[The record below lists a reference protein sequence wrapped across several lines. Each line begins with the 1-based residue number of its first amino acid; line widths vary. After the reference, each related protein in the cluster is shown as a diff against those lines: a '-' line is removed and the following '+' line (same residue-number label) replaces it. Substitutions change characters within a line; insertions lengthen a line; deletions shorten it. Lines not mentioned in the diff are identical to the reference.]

1 MPANPA
7 SSNPYSRL
15 TSMFA
20 NLAQQLGIE
29 ESAMGKNLMQPL
41 TSAGIESF
49 YGAADQQ
56 IAAYSEFEQAYK
68 RALFDEFRSTRKMS
82 AARRRQ
88 LRAAGKEGAGI
99 DLSLIRNVQ
108 ERKSLQRMLFDDVL
122 RLRDLT
128 RSEGLPG
135 LYSPSTNPFTQTA
148 RMAVG
153 MAPGEYQP
161 FGDILQ
167 QSVFSIDPYAEGVES
182 ELSLKIGTRS
192 LPSVRELQARM
203 QRGGNVSLQHLDV
216 NKKLFFLDIETT
228 GVTDVDLARSISIG
242 EGVVTEKAGVKTV
255 RMTGDGL
262 SDLGA
267 RFKTSQMA
275 GYVAADPHN
284 LSSVTQLGGAV
295 IEKETNF
302 GSSIIPKIEQ
312 GNIHDLTT
320 EAGRTNAKAY
330 FEDIF
335 SRLSADDAHLVAYN
349 GGFDVKGMIRTA
361 RSIDADETIIARFE
375 ERMANGGLVDVLGLT
390 RERLQKRLADRLATA
405 GSTPE
410 QKAIAGL
417 QALLSPEALT
427 QARMAGEAIKPFGLE
442 NIVQSTNFLEILARN
457 ANTGDDQ
464 AKNLLDLLST
474 SQASHV
480 DITDRMV
487 AQRVLEYMDE
497 LDFRHGLDLSAYNLG
512 EEELKLIDQ
521 ARLNVASSRAIVP
534 TTNLADPRYLTQT
547 AYRRVTQE
555 GIQKVELDVGI
566 DYLVKNNLVS
576 EADLQRT
583 FGTEATSLRLKY
595 DPNSGSF
602 RFFGP
607 SPGGG
612 FETASIDYTRADKT
626 ATEFITEQIDRVR
639 GIKIGEKLPLG
650 LPTIQTL
657 GMSPIQ
663 MSNIERVGR
672 AVDISR
678 ASGGGSIRAFRDLY
692 ETKPDGSLGKIT
704 ASGQDELI
712 DALVA
717 TRQHI
722 GFNYMEDFDGI
733 GPTVSSGISR
743 LMRGRHDVVKQ
754 DSMEAYARSLSKI
767 DLVSASMDPRVRSV
781 AVGISSLPEVAAATA
796 QNVGFISKAVEKL
809 VPSTVTDPEERA
821 AQIAARSS
829 LLRDQLENNA
839 RYLSEMGALT
849 FETQKGVVA
858 GSKITLA
865 STDILKQAKTI
876 NEKGEKIGFLSDD
889 ALKMRQ
895 NKARLSIGSRAS
907 GETVVNM
914 VYGGGFT
921 EGKFGTFL
929 DAKRTLTEAQS
940 IYDSIQSSIDEAIES
955 ASDDAQALIE
965 KGLATDRN
973 QALNVLERF
982 RYSRKTEEGKAAYKQ
997 FRLQYAERGVGV
1009 ATAGEEQG
1017 SRAIASMVRALVGE
1031 EDTDTLAKQLGLEY
1045 QIGDVSETH
1054 VTAFPRASQESI
1066 EEAARLTGRTVDEVI
1081 QESSAPEAAE
1091 RLAQVYRTAATDVD
1105 FFGRLRS
1112 RFSSLRVNFGFKGT
1126 DIFADRLARDQNIF
1140 AKMKEIKPNIYTGV
1154 AAVAALSA
1162 GYYIAKRKKQ
1172 NDLYD
1177 EVMESQ
1183 PAESVRG
1190 PMSIRDFNDMDQRM
1204 ASFSSSR
1211 RDPLVTAG
1219 VVGNLDRN
1227 KVSHYKMGPN
1237 KYDHLY
1243 GR

>member
-7 SSNPYSRL
+7 SNNPYSRL

-29 ESAMGKNLMQPL
+29 ESNIGRNLMEPL
-41 TSAGIESF
+41 TSARIESF

-56 IAAYSEFEQAYK
+56 IASYAQFEQAYK

-108 ERKSLQRMLFDDVL
+108 ERRALQRMLFDDVL
-122 RLRDLT
+122 RLGDLT

-148 RMAVG
+148 RMVVG

-167 QSVFSIDPYAEGVES
+167 QSVFSIDPYAEGLEAQK
-182 ELSLKIGTRS
+182 SLRIGTRS

-242 EGVVTEKAGVKTV
+242 EGIVTQKAGVKTV
-255 RMTGDGL
+255 QMTGDGL

-267 RFKTSQMA
+267 RFNTSQMA

-302 GSSIIPKIEQ
+302 GSSIIPKINQ
-312 GNIHDLTT
+312 GNIYDLTSET
-320 EAGRTNAKAY
+320 GRTNARAY

-390 RERLQKRLADRLATA
+390 RERLQKRLTDRLATA

-417 QALLSPEALT
+417 QALLSPETLT
-427 QARMAGEAIKPFGLE
+427 QARMAGEAVKPFGLE
-442 NIVQSTNFLEILARN
+442 NVVQSTNFLEILARN
-457 ANTGDDQ
+457 ANQGDNQ
-464 AKNLLDLLST
+464 AANLLDLLST

-487 AQRVLEYMDE
+487 AQKTLEYMDE
-497 LDFRHGLDLSAYNLG
+497 LDFRHGLDFTSYDLTKEQIKRIN
-512 EEELKLIDQ
+512 Q

-566 DYLVKNNLVS
+566 DYLLDNNLVS
-576 EADLQRT
+576 QADVQRT

-612 FETASIDYTRADKT
+612 FETASIDYIRADKT

-639 GIKIGEKLPLG
+639 GIKVGEELKPG

-657 GMSPIQ
+657 GITPIQ

-678 ASGGGSIRAFRDLY
+678 ASGGGSVRAFRDLY
-692 ETKPDGSLGKIT
+692 DSTGKIT
-704 ASGQDELI
+704 ASGQEELF

-722 GFNYMEDFDGI
+722 GFNFMEDFDGI
-733 GPTVSSGISR
+733 PATVSSGISR
-743 LMRGRHDVVKQ
+743 LMRGRHDIIKQ
-754 DSMEAYARSLSKI
+754 DSMDAYARNLSKI

-796 QNVGFISKAVEKL
+796 ENVGFISKAVTKL
-809 VPSTVTDPEERA
+809 VPTSGIDDEERA

-829 LLRDQLENNA
+829 LLKDQLENNA
-839 RYLSEMGALT
+839 RYLSEMGAVT
-849 FETQKGVVA
+849 FESQKGVVA
-858 GSKITLA
+858 SSKITLA
-865 STDILKQAKTI
+865 SPEILMKAKTI
-876 NEKGEKIGFLSDD
+876 DESGKEIGFLSEE
-889 ALKMRQ
+889 ALSMRT
-895 NKARLSIGSRAS
+895 NRVRLSIGERAS

-921 EGKFGTFL
+921 EGRKFGTFIE
-929 DAKRTLTEAQS
+929 AKRTLKEA
-940 IYDSIQSSIDEAIES
+940 
-955 ASDDAQALIE
+955 
-965 KGLATDRN
+965 RN
-973 QALNVLERF
+973 
-982 RYSRKTEEGKAAYKQ
+982 
-997 FRLQYAERGVGV
+997 
-1009 ATAGEEQG
+1009 
-1017 SRAIASMVRALVGE
+1017 
-1031 EDTDTLAKQLGLEY
+1031 
-1045 QIGDVSETH
+1045 
-1054 VTAFPRASQESI
+1054 
-1066 EEAARLTGRTVDEVI
+1066 
-1081 QESSAPEAAE
+1081 
-1091 RLAQVYRTAATDVD
+1091 
-1105 FFGRLRS
+1105 
-1112 RFSSLRVNFGFKGT
+1112 
-1126 DIFADRLARDQNIF
+1126 
-1140 AKMKEIKPNIYTGV
+1140 
-1154 AAVAALSA
+1154 
-1162 GYYIAKRKKQ
+1162 
-1172 NDLYD
+1172 
-1177 EVMESQ
+1177 
-1183 PAESVRG
+1183 
-1190 PMSIRDFNDMDQRM
+1190 
-1204 ASFSSSR
+1204 
-1211 RDPLVTAG
+1211 
-1219 VVGNLDRN
+1219 NL
-1227 KVSHYKMGPN
+1227 
-1237 KYDHLY
+1237 
-1243 GR
+1243 